1 MSKFSSIWTTAISK
15 LNLVQCDDQINKLLQ
30 NTKATNEPVV
40 IGFLNAYAFNSLL
53 DNPSFFNSLKCMDIV
68 FRDGIGAKILLKL
81 LGKNPGKNMNGT
93 DFIPTLLERYRGKRI
108 AILATEEP
116 FLSKTKDIVEQT
128 FAVDVVVLED
138 GFQPDDYYSTRL
150 SKNPVELV
158 ILGMGMPK
166 QERVACELKNT
177 LDYPVLIV
185 CGGAIIDFY
194 AQRVTR
200 APEWMRKTGMEW
212 IYRFL
217 LEPKRLF
224 KRYIFGNVIFLLRAL
239 FYKVS
244 TL

>member
-1 MSKFSSIWTTAISK
+1 MSKLNSIWTTAISK
-15 LNLVQCDDQINKLLQ
+15 LNLVHCDDQVNKLLQ
-30 NTKATNEPVV
+30 KTKATNEPVV
-40 IGFLNAYAFNSLL
+40 LGFLNAHAFNSLL
-53 DNPSFFNSLKCMDIV
+53 DTPSFFDSLKGMDIV
-68 FRDGIGAKILLKL
+68 FRDGIGVKILLKR
-81 LGKNPGKNMNGT
+81 LGKNPGNNMNGT
-93 DFIPTLLERYRGKRI
+93 DFIPTLLESYRGKRI

-116 FLSKTKDIVEQT
+116 FLSKTKDIIEQT